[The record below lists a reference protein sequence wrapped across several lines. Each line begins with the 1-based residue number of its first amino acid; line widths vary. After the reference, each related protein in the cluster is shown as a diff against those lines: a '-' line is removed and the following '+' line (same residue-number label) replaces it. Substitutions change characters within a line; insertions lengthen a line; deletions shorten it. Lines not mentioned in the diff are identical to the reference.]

1 MGQAPRVQSQ
11 VQSGSDSKPGW
22 FGSYGWALGYKTWV
36 GKTMECVQFK
46 VQAKKKLKSK
56 PTFWDGTGPRG
67 PNSGSIRVRLALRLR
82 ISPDFSVSTCFV
94 HVQSTIM
101 GKKRNKYTKTTI
113 DSM

>member
-1 MGQAPRVQSQ
+1 VGQAPRVQSR

-36 GKTMECVQFK
+36 GITKECVQFK

-56 PTFWDGTGPRG
+56 PTFWDGTGPWG
-67 PNSGSIRVRLALRLR
+67 PNLGSIRVRLALRLR

-94 HVQSTIM
+94 HVQSTII
-101 GKKRNKYTKTTI
+101 GKKRNKYIKTAI

>member
-67 PNSGSIRVRLALRLR
+67 PNSGSIRVRFKTGLGWALW
-82 ISPDFSVSTCFV
+82 VGAG
-94 HVQSTIM
+94 VQLGWYNQEVCPI
-101 GKKRNKYTKTTI
+101 
-113 DSM
+113 

>member
-1 MGQAPRVQSQ
+1 MGPM
-11 VQSGSDSKPGW
+11 GTK
-22 FGSYGWALGYKTWV
+22 L
-36 GKTMECVQFK
+36 K

-82 ISPDFSVSTCFV
+82 ISSDFSVSTCFG
-94 HVQSTIM
+94 HVQSTMI

-113 DSM
+113 DSI